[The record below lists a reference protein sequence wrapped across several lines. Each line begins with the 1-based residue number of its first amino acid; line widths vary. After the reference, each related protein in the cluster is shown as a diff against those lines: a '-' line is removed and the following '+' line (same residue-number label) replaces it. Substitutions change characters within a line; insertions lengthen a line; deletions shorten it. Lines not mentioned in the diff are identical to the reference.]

1 MLIVLQRTKARRM
14 HVVTKWEKF
23 YNNQNP
29 TTQAWLDAQSKETDK
44 FVLAIGIPIFCLGLF
59 IGFLFGL
66 GV

>member
-1 MLIVLQRTKARRM
+1 MFKS
-14 HVVTKWEKF
+14 KWDIWYEK
-23 YNNQNP
+23 QNP
-29 TTQAWLDAQSKETDK
+29 TTQAWLDAQSKETNK

>member
-1 MLIVLQRTKARRM
+1 M